1 MLQFSKTNIRLERK
15 MQLMEKE
22 VFVSS
27 QHNLIFFLFSEK
39 GGSLNYRCQLRV
51 LVNYSK

>member
-27 QHNLIFFLFSEK
+27 QQNWIFFLFSEK
-39 GGSLNYRCQLRV
+39 GGEFKLSLSTESIGELF
-51 LVNYSK
+51 